1 VSDGFLRLLEHQL
14 AQFADCPGVRS
25 LVVYVA
31 HPGREGEPQ
40 LLPVGRWPTS
50 PRQLTG
56 QGADADPHTDAGSD
70 PPLAGAPRQ
79 WLPLRDGPLL
89 LGVLLVESGGD
100 PWGDALSQRLR
111 AVALCLTEAL
121 QLDQEASRL
130 RQQLNSREEQLRLL
144 VHQLR
149 NPLTALRTF
158 GQLLLR
164 RLGPESEHRSLVEG
178 LLAEERQLNRYVD
191 AISDLARP
199 DPLLPPSPRPQ
210 PLLLPPLLNG
220 PEDQPLAEPLAPLL
234 ERAAA
239 TAALQGRPWQGP
251 AGLPDWRGDSGAVAE
266 IVANLLENAFRYS
279 PQGSAVGLHVGDA
292 TAGGASLSVW
302 DDGPAIA
309 AGEREA
315 IFRKGV
321 RGSRG
326 LPLPGTGLGLALAR
340 DLARQ
345 LGGSLELLASPRLLD
360 QALPAEGN
368 AFRLTLPPPVPTPLP
383 SGPPPRPH

>member
-1 VSDGFLRLLEHQL
+1 MSPVSNGFLRLLEQQL

-31 HPGREGEPQ
+31 HPGRGGEPQ
-40 LLPVGRWPTS
+40 LLPVGRWPAARRRLS
-50 PRQLTG
+50 G
-56 QGADADPHTDAGSD
+56 QGGVSE
-70 PPLAGAPRQ
+70 PPLPGPTRH
-79 WLPLRDGPLL
+79 WLPLRDGTLL
-89 LGVLLVESGGD
+89 LGVLLVESGGE
-100 PWGDALSQRLR
+100 PWDGALSQRLQ
-111 AVALCLTEAL
+111 AVAGCLTEAL
-121 QLDQEASRL
+121 RLDGEASRL
-130 RQQLNSREEQLRLL
+130 RQQLNGREEQLRLL

-199 DPLLPPSPRPQ
+199 DPLLPPAPRVQ
-210 PLLLPPLLNG
+210 PLLLPPLLSG
-220 PEDQPLAEPLAPLL
+220 PQGQPLVEPLEPLL
-234 ERAAA
+234 QRAAA
-239 TAALQGRPWQGP
+239 TAALQGRPWRGP
-251 AGLPDWRGDSGAVAE
+251 AALPDWRGDSGAVAE

-279 PQGSAVGLHVGDA
+279 PQGSAVGLHVGRA
-292 TAGGASLSVW
+292 EGGGPSLSVW

-315 IFRKGV
+315 IFEKGV

-345 LGGSLELLASPRLLD
+345 LGGSLELLTSP
-360 QALPAEGN
+360 QALDAALPTEGN
-368 AFRLTLPPPVPTPLP
+368 AFRLSLPPPA
-383 SGPPPRPH
+383 PPQQP

>member
-1 VSDGFLRLLEHQL
+1 MSPVSTGFLRLLEQQL

-40 LLPVGRWPTS
+40 LLPVGRWPAGRRRLS
-50 PRQLTG
+50 G
-56 QGADADPHTDAGSD
+56 QGAVSE
-70 PPLAGAPRQ
+70 PPLPSPTRH
-79 WLPLRDGPLL
+79 WLLLRDGTLL
-89 LGVLLVESGGD
+89 LGVLLVESGGE
-100 PWGDALSQRLR
+100 PWDGALSQRLQ
-111 AVALCLTEAL
+111 AVAGCLTEAL
-121 QLDQEASRL
+121 RLDGEASRL
-130 RQQLNSREEQLRLL
+130 RQQLNGREEQLRLL

-158 GQLLLR
+158 GQLLRR

-199 DPLLPPSPRPQ
+199 DPLLPAAPRQQ
-210 PLLLPPLLNG
+210 PLLLPPQLNG
-220 PEDQPLAEPLAPLL
+220 PQGQPLAEPLEPLL
-234 ERAAA
+234 QRAAA
-239 TAALQGRPWQGP
+239 TAALQGRPWRGP
-251 AGLPDWRGDSGAVAE
+251 AALPDWRGDSGAVAE

-279 PQGSAVGLHVGDA
+279 PQGSAVGLHVGRA
-292 TAGGASLSVW
+292 ESGGPSLSVW

-315 IFRKGV
+315 IFAKGV

-345 LGGSLELLASPRLLD
+345 LGGSLELLASPQALD
-360 QALPAEGN
+360 AALPAEGN
-368 AFRLTLPPPVPTPLP
+368 AFRLSLPLP
-383 SGPPPRPH
+383 APPQQP